1 MFHNILSLLIFFAA
15 FLLYGNN
22 KTKIFWKAKTKTF
35 LHLMLPTI
43 FFDIVILRCF
53 FSRQNDFSN
62 FFACHVST
70 KIYCLRKAFVFLRLT
85 KKFQCLRRRR
95 KGFIVW
101 VVKTFLSLFLSFFED
116 RPDRITFGHKF
127 ALKRHFFWGNI
138 LEVLEDVSYVKKKKR
153 TS

>member
-1 MFHNILSLLIFFAA
+1 MA
-15 FLLYGNN
+15 FLLHGNN

-53 FSRQNDFSN
+53 FPAKKEKERNDFSN

-70 KIYCLRKAFVFLRLT
+70 KIYCLRKAFVFVRLT

-95 KGFIVW
+95 KGFNVW
-101 VVKTFLSLFLSFFED
+101 VVKTFLSLFLSFL
-116 RPDRITFGHKF
+116 RIDPTGSPLAINLHWNDI
-127 ALKRHFFWGNI
+127 FFWGNI